1 MPTELSLQGTATTH
15 PMTAT
20 IEAMILQKAGPLFR
34 ALDLP
39 DVELSVL
46 LCGDAEIHE
55 LNAQYLGVDAPT
67 DVLSFPQLEPFTP
80 PPGDD
85 FPIGDVVI
93 SVEYAERTCASG
105 THHDRVALELGV
117 SPEDLEWDLVR
128 ECEFLLIHGLLH
140 LIGHDHAEP
149 DEEATMKHAERELW
163 LATR

>member
-1 MPTELSLQGTATTH
+1 
-15 PMTAT
+15 
-20 IEAMILQKAGPLFR
+20 MIQSKAARLFR

-46 LCGDAEIHE
+46 LCGDDEIQE
-55 LNAQYLGVDAPT
+55 LNAEYRGVDAPT

-80 PPGDD
+80 PPGPD

-93 SVEYAERTCASG
+93 SLDYAERTCAAR
-105 THHDRVALELGV
+105 THHARVAGELGV
-117 SPEDLEWDLVR
+117 PADQLEWDLVA

-149 DEEATMKHAERELW
+149 DEEAAMKQAERELW